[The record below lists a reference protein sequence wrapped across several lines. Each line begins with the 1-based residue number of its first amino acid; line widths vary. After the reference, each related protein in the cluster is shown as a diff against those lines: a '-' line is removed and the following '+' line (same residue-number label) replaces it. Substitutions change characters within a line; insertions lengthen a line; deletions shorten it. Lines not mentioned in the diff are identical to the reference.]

1 MMACPNCKGDGKVVG
16 PKYAPFSN
24 WDWKECPTCNGIGK
38 VANRFRGSVVCRKCE
53 GWGQEP
59 PRVTGFTCR
68 ACSGWGVCI
77 GKEAGTSK

>member
-1 MMACPNCKGDGKVVG
+1 MIACPNCKGDGQVVG

-38 VANRFRGSVVCRKCE
+38 VANRFRGGVVCSKCE
-53 GWGQEP
+53 GWGLEP

-77 GKEAGTSK
+77 EKEAGASK